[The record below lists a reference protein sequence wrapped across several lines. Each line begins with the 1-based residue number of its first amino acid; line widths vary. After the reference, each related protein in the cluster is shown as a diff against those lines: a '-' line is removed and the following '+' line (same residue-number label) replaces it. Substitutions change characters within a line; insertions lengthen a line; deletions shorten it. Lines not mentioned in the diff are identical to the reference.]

1 MTDSSRRIALLAV
14 VALGGCATTV
24 DHLQSQTQSG
34 TYVTAKLAQP
44 IADCLQDR
52 FGPVGLVRT
61 GRRAAITSKTGLA
74 IDVFDGGAVRVRQPL
89 PLDGEARRHVE
100 ACL

>member
-1 MTDSSRRIALLAV
+1 MTDPSRRIASLAV
-14 VALGGCATTV
+14 VALCGCATIP
-24 DHLQSQTQSG
+24 DHLQSQTRSG

-52 FGPVGLVRT
+52 IGPVALVRK

-74 IDVFDGGAVRVRQPL
+74 IDVFDGGAVRVRRPL
-89 PLDGEARRHVE
+89 PLDGETRRHVE